1 MSSFISTLSL
11 FIFILSNG
19 YLTLPINNEQFFNST
34 FSSLNNL
41 TTEQTSTLQFV
52 SDNET
57 TVFPNI
63 NKKHLSDG
71 HIGFEISTSM
81 DNLSEENATQISST
95 FDYFFTTESTITTE
109 QYFNDKHD
117 YDQSL
122 SSSSEPTI
130 QTTEQSY
137 SNKHDYDDLLFTTVE
152 PTTQITGLERRGP
165 TNELESETEAET
177 DKREIEI
184 ELTTNDLFSFPS
196 TSSAVAPA
204 LYTSEVSISTSTE
217 KYTGLLTYENEQEQ
231 PTKYVKTLKKTTQ
244 KSKLIPTINSNVQSE
259 EEDSKEPTAPIAVFD
274 QEALNKIPYVP
285 NDFLI
290 LDENNTLVVTD
301 LPDKLSTSTIQ
312 NTEEQKPLN
321 QGKESLHSEEKESD
335 N

>member
-1 MSSFISTLSL
+1 MASFISTLSL

-57 TVFPNI
+57 TVLPNM
-63 NKKHLSDG
+63 NKNYLSDE

-81 DNLSEENATQISST
+81 DNLSEENATQVSST
-95 FDYFFTTESTITTE
+95 FDYFFTSESTITTE

-137 SNKHDYDDLLFTTVE
+137 SNKHDYDHLLFTTVE
-152 PTTQITGLERRGP
+152 PTTQITELERRGL
-165 TNELESETEAET
+165 TNELESETESET
-177 DKREIEI
+177 DKREVQV
-184 ELTTNDLFSFPS
+184 ELTTNDLLSFTS

-244 KSKLIPTINSNVQSE
+244 KSKLIPTINSNVRS
-259 EEDSKEPTAPIAVFD
+259 EEDSEEPTAPIAVFD

-321 QGKESLHSEEKESD
+321 QGKESLYSEEKES
-335 N
+335 NH

>member
-34 FSSLNNL
+34 SSSLNNL
-41 TTEQTSTLQFV
+41 TIEQTSTLQFV

-57 TVFPNI
+57 TVFPNM
-63 NKKHLSDG
+63 NKNYLSDE

-81 DNLSEENATQISST
+81 DNLSEENVTQVSST
-95 FDYFFTTESTITTE
+95 FDYFFTSESTITTE

-137 SNKHDYDDLLFTTVE
+137 SNKHQLFTTVE
-152 PTTQITGLERRGP
+152 PTTQITELERRGL

-321 QGKESLHSEEKESD
+321 QGKESLHSEEKES
-335 N
+335 NN

>member
-57 TVFPNI
+57 TVFPNM
-63 NKKHLSDG
+63 NKNYLSDE
-71 HIGFEISTSM
+71 HIGFKISTSM
-81 DNLSEENATQISST
+81 DNLSEEDATQVSST
-95 FDYFFTTESTITTE
+95 FDYFFTSESTITTE

-152 PTTQITGLERRGP
+152 PTTQITELQRRGL
-165 TNELESETEAET
+165 TNELESETESET
-177 DKREIEI
+177 DKREIQI
-184 ELTTNDLFSFPS
+184 ELTTNDLLSFTS
-196 TSSAVAPA
+196 TSSAVAPE

-217 KYTGLLTYENEQEQ
+217 KYTGLLTYQNEQEQ

-244 KSKLIPTINSNVQSE
+244 KSKLIPTTNSNVQS
-259 EEDSKEPTAPIAVFD
+259 EEDSKEPTAPTAIFD
-274 QEALNKIPYVP
+274 QEPLNKIPHVP